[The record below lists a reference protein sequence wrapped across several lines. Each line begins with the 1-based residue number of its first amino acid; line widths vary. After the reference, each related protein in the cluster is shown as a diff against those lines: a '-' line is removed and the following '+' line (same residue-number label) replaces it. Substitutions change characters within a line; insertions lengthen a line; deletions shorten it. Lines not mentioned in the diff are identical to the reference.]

1 MQEAQLIVEASALLL
16 PPRRQPATV
25 PSICHL
31 LSRAA
36 SFPGAQVQR
45 CRFQVAGCFPG
56 SSRGAMKRDP
66 LPLHPQHPPPPPSGG
81 ERPLGRPQQ
90 EEDLAAAEGGP
101 PKSPLWVFGY
111 GSLVWRPDFE
121 FTSRKVG
128 FIRGYT
134 RRFWQGDTFHRGSEK
149 MPGRVVTLQEDY
161 EGCTWGVAYELR
173 GDQIAASLKYLNMR
187 EAVLGGYD
195 TKLVKFHPQDKET
208 EPILALVYIATPQ
221 NPSYLGPASEE
232 DIAAQIIVSSGRSG
246 HNIEYLLRLADFMRY
261 FCPQVEDE
269 HLFSI
274 EEALISILPYIY
286 QPEESSVEE

>member
-1 MQEAQLIVEASALLL
+1 
-16 PPRRQPATV
+16 
-25 PSICHL
+25 
-31 LSRAA
+31 
-36 SFPGAQVQR
+36 
-45 CRFQVAGCFPG
+45 
-56 SSRGAMKRDP
+56 MKQDP
-66 LPLHPQHPPPPPSGG
+66 LQMHPCPSGRG
-81 ERPLGRPQQ
+81 EHPSGRQK
-90 EEDLAAAEGGP
+90 EAKDAAAEAEAGS

-128 FIRGYT
+128 FIHGYT

-208 EPILALVYIATPQ
+208 SEPILALVYIATPQ

-261 FCPQVEDE
+261 CCPQAEDE
-269 HLFSI
+269 HLFAI
-274 EEALISILPYIY
+274 EEALISILPCLYHA
-286 QPEESSVEE
+286 EESLAEE